1 MTVAGGVAAR
11 GGGDSTTGVSQPLTE
26 LLSRRSPPLPQPLSW
41 ADPTR
46 DLIDNNH

>member
-26 LLSRRSPPLPQPLSW
+26 LLSRRSPPLPPASVMGGPHKR
-41 ADPTR
+41 ANR
-46 DLIDNNH
+46 